1 MQRRFFA
8 RQSVGENSFSMATK
22 TSKSSFIALI
32 HQSIKQGGPLI
43 CVGILLLIIN
53 LPGQSAQ
60 KKFSKFILGI
70 NAGLGKWTTPINRD
84 ILLYALPTFPP
95 GYSMMVS
102 DTDTDVNAHYG
113 FNLQYNFTPTFG
125 LMTEFSRINAEYL
138 IMLAFIP
145 QWGNDNPV
153 QYDSVQMPWIVT
165 TVYINGVY
173 NFKKEQEKIV
183 PFAFAGVG
191 FNILHTNRVS
201 GKYIAVE
208 SKSSVDL
215 GLKAGGGM
223 CFYLPRSPLGFELR
237 AFILYLAMGNTASY
251 GYQSYTSPTP
261 IFSGDNLVW
270 GIDLGLKYR
279 F

>member
-1 MQRRFFA
+1 
-8 RQSVGENSFSMATK
+8 MATK
-22 TSKSSFIALI
+22 TSKLSFVKKIALI
-32 HQSIKQGGPLI
+32 RPSTRQGSLFI
-43 CVGILLLIIN
+43 CVGLLLLIIN
-53 LPGQSAQ
+53 LPGQSAE
-60 KKFSKFILGI
+60 KKFSKFVLGI
-70 NAGLGKWTTPINRD
+70 NAGLGKWTTPTNRD
-84 ILLYALPTFPP
+84 VLLYALPSFPP

-102 DTDTDVNAHYG
+102 DTDTDVNVHYG

-125 LMTEFSRINAEYL
+125 LMAEFSRINAEYL
-138 IMLAFIP
+138 IVLTLIP
-145 QWGNDNPV
+145 QWRNDNPV
-153 QYDSVQMPWIVT
+153 QYDSVQMPWTVT
-165 TVYINGVY
+165 TVYINGVFS
-173 NFKKEQEKIV
+173 FKKALEKVV

-191 FNILHTNRVS
+191 FNILHTNRVP

-215 GLKAGGGM
+215 GIKAGGGM

-251 GYQSYTSPTP
+251 GYQSYTSPAP
-261 IFSGDNLVW
+261 IFTGDNLVW